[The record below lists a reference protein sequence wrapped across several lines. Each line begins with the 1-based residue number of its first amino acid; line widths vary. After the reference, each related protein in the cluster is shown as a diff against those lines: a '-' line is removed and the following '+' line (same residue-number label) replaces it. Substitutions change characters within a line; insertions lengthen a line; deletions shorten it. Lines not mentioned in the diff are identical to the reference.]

1 MAIDVNLAASHIT
14 ASLISSDSISVKG
27 RNDEDTV
34 KNAVNIHMMVFTELM
49 DVARKGS
56 SPYNKA

>member
-27 RNDEDTV
+27 SNDQDTI
-34 KNAVNIHMMVFTELM
+34 KNAVNIHMMVFMELM
-49 DVARKGS
+49 NVTRKGS
-56 SPYNKA
+56 SPYNI